1 MGRLTALKVKS
12 AKAGRH
18 GDGEGLYLLVKP
30 TGARSWLLRIQ
41 QDGKRRD
48 IGLGSVDL
56 SNRSPE
62 QHRAS
67 DGIPL
72 LSKRLLTLQEARD
85 KAAELRRFARSGRDP
100 VMERDR
106 ERQKVPTFAKAVEAC
121 HEELKAGW
129 TDRQADT
136 FISSLRRHAFPKL
149 GRLPVDRIEASDI
162 RDMLAPIWGQY
173 SDMSRKVKGRVTQ
186 VLNYSHSKGWRP
198 TEAPGRSVTM
208 GLGKRAP
215 STNLAAMPYSDVPD
229 FVAGL
234 NGKEDTMG
242 RLALLFVILTGARS
256 GEVRNA
262 RWSHVDLAAK
272 LWKRPAEL
280 MKTRTAHVVTLTD
293 AAINIL
299 KRAAA
304 LRSAKP
310 DELIFSPTGRPLSD
324 MTLTKVMRDAK
335 APYTV
340 HGFRSSFRDWAA
352 ERMPAIPDAVAEA
365 ALAHI
370 VPDKVVRAYKRTEFL
385 EMRRELLE
393 AWSKFVHTSNGS

>member
-1 MGRLTALKVKS
+1 
-12 AKAGRH
+12 
-18 GDGEGLYLLVKP
+18 
-30 TGARSWLLRIQ
+30 
-41 QDGKRRD
+41 
-48 IGLGSVDL
+48 
-56 SNRSPE
+56 
-62 QHRAS
+62 
-67 DGIPL
+67 
-72 LSKRLLTLQEARD
+72 
-85 KAAELRRFARSGRDP
+85 
-100 VMERDR
+100 
-106 ERQKVPTFAKAVEAC
+106 
-121 HEELKAGW
+121 
-129 TDRQADT
+129 
-136 FISSLRRHAFPKL
+136 
-149 GRLPVDRIEASDI
+149 
-162 RDMLAPIWGQY
+162 
-173 SDMSRKVKGRVTQ
+173 
-186 VLNYSHSKGWRP
+186 
-198 TEAPGRSVTM
+198 
-208 GLGKRAP
+208 
-215 STNLAAMPYSDVPD
+215 MPYSDVPD

>member
-1 MGRLTALKVKS
+1 V
-12 AKAGRH
+12 
-18 GDGEGLYLLVKP
+18 P
-30 TGARSWLLRIQ
+30 TF
-41 QDGKRRD
+41 
-48 IGLGSVDL
+48 
-56 SNRSPE
+56 E
-62 QHRAS
+62 
-67 DGIPL
+67 
-72 LSKRLLTLQEARD
+72 
-85 KAAELRRFARSGRDP
+85 KAAEAF
-100 VMERDR
+100 
-106 ERQKVPTFAKAVEAC
+106 

-173 SDMSRKVKGRVTQ
+173 SDMSRKVKGRVSQ

-208 GLGKRAP
+208 GLGKRAA
-215 STNLAAMPYSDVPD
+215 STNLAAMPYSEVPA

-234 NGKEDTMG
+234 NVKDDTMG

-262 RWSHVDLAAK
+262 RWSHVDLVTK
-272 LWKRPAEL
+272 LWTRPANL
-280 MKTRTAHVVTLTD
+280 MKSRTAHVITLSD
-293 AAINIL
+293 AATDVL

-304 LRSAKP
+304 LRPAKP
-310 DELIFSPTGRPLSD
+310 DELIFSVGERPLSD
-324 MTLTKVMRDAK
+324 MTLTKVMREAK

-352 ERMPAIPDAVAEA
+352 EKMPEIPDAVAEA
-365 ALAHI
+365 ALAH
-370 VPDKVVRAYKRTEFL
+370 VVSDQVVRAYKRTDFL
-385 EMRRELLE
+385 EMRRRLLQS
-393 AWSKFVHTSNGS
+393 WSEFLHTSNGS